1 MARKL
6 ALGAR
11 FFFAQPVPPPVAV
24 QVGALVQPVL
34 LRLVRAS
41 DFLAAAT
48 KDQVK
53 FAHFLALSLSLSK
66 LLLKLLM
73 ALLMALSVLALLMAF
88 EVVGLDVS
96 S

>member
-53 FAHFLALSLSLSK
+53 FAHFFG
-66 LLLKLLM
+66 
-73 ALLMALSVLALLMAF
+73 VVVVVVVVVVDGVVV
-88 EVVGLDVS
+88 EVVDGVVVGVVGVGVVDGF
-96 S
+96 